1 MSDLHE
7 IWRNLYEDNSNN
19 KSDDGE
25 GMDKVQP
32 KALKKD
38 FKDRKD
44 KDIDNDGD
52 VDDSDEYI
60 DNKRK
65 TVSKAIKKDKEKG
78 ESEVEEAYN
87 KDAVDK
93 EVNKDKRIKGK
104 ERKMIHALLKGHGK
118 SKTKN
123 EGVENVEDIMES
135 AILKKIQAKLSDLGP
150 GHKVVKKGKWYY
162 VKYPEKSTG
171 TKGGSTSSH
180 SGHMGDLEQV
190 YDYLMKESVDLDEAK
205 MEDSEVLSAAK
216 KLAANGKDE
225 KAKSFGQGLVDF
237 YKKNDS
243 FTPDQVAGLQNIMK
257 NAGFQLAKEGYNEST
272 DYVRVTKHGIRKSV
286 PAATLKAYVSKGW
299 EEVTESVDTQ
309 ILESVTDAE
318 KLEIFD
324 AMKKGQVLSIK
335 FKDGFLSTGEGGYK
349 KYVASG
355 KPRTVGK
362 AKVGKVTLTSMNN
375 PNSVKCFLYNRNG
388 KVSFAMGNSATQ
400 IIDMKLGDVTESVDL
415 DENKNAQISAMIKS
429 HIAKGKSVE
438 QAVDAVLGKGVTDKL
453 KTDVY
458 HKLRKKAGI
467 KESVDLDEMKQ
478 AKRKTTVGPEDHMP
492 NAAPND
498 KRAFR
503 EHPIKIDDTDEK
515 GHQDSMKAGSKKA
528 KLAPPRRGDNT
539 VREFAEFLDSIQIDE
554 SSKKT
559 TKMCPPCGGTGV
571 VHHNTRSGK
580 YGSSTVERKCKECKG
595 KGKLNESV
603 ESFDGK
609 EIADLIEKSYR
620 KYFPKGLFYSRKK
633 PLGGSGFTFTLGL
646 IGDKKDVPNGI
657 EHNDPM
663 RHVFMVNLKG
673 DDFEVTSNHGSLSTN
688 PPKGSHMAMHN
699 VKTKFR
705 KVKGDEKK
713 IVVGMDRFFSRL
725 KSLVKD
731 NKDNIYGGD
740 KIQKYLD

>member
-65 TVSKAIKKDKEKG
+65 TVSKAIKKDKENG
-78 ESEVEEAYN
+78 ETEVEEAYN

-123 EGVENVEDIMES
+123 EDVENAEDIMES
-135 AILKKIQAKLSDLGP
+135 AILKKIQAKLNDLGP

-162 VKYPEKSTG
+162 VKYPEKSTS
-171 TKGGSTSSH
+171 TKGGTADSH

-216 KLAANGKDE
+216 KLAANGKDD

-272 DYVRVTKHGIRKSV
+272 DYVRVTKNGIRKSV

-299 EEVTESVDTQ
+299 EE
-309 ILESVTDAE
+309 
-318 KLEIFD
+318 
-324 AMKKGQVLSIK
+324 
-335 FKDGFLSTGEGGYK
+335 
-349 KYVASG
+349 
-355 KPRTVGK
+355 
-362 AKVGKVTLTSMNN
+362 
-375 PNSVKCFLYNRNG
+375 
-388 KVSFAMGNSATQ
+388 
-400 IIDMKLGDVTESVDL
+400 VTESVDL

-478 AKRKTTVGPEDHMP
+478 AKRKTTVGPEGHMP

-559 TKMCPPCGGTGV
+559 T
-571 VHHNTRSGK
+571 
-580 YGSSTVERKCKECKG
+580 
-595 KGKLNESV
+595 

-620 KYFPKGLFYSRKK
+620 KYFPKGLFYSRKQS
-633 PLGGSGFTFTLGL
+633 LGGSGFTFTLGL